1 MKKHE
6 WYSEFGEYTIEEYV
20 KERILADADEMGRL
34 NLIVSLVPKDTST
47 LLDVGCGVGIFLDL
61 LYKKRKIKGMGID
74 ISEDKVNLA
83 RKHNILVEKGNV
95 GSLRFDDCS
104 FDVVTALE
112 VLEHLPYG
120 TYKKALKEIAR
131 CAKKAIIISVP
142 YNEKRQFI
150 KCPYCGTIF
159 NPNYH
164 LRVFNENTLSSLFPG
179 FKVKK
184 MIKIGAV
191 YRIPLF
197 LEYMQRMLSI
207 SGKLSLKNV
216 EFVCPACGFSKPP
229 SKEKGGNS
237 KPFLKKALRSI
248 WKFIPKLKQARWII
262 AIYIKSELHAPT
274 SLRVVNNYYSKNR

>member
-164 LRVFNENTLSSLFPG
+164 LRVFNENMLTSLFPG
-179 FKVKK
+179 FNIKK
-184 MIKIGAV
+184 TIKIGTV
-191 YRIPLF
+191 YRMPIF
-197 LEYMQRMLSI
+197 LEYMQRLFSI
-207 SGKLSLKNV
+207 KLSLKAI

-229 SKEKGGNS
+229 SKKKENS
-237 KPFLKKALRSI
+237 KPFLEKALRFV
-248 WKFIPKLKQARWII
+248 WRFLPKCKQARWII
-262 AIYIKSELHAPT
+262 AIYQ
-274 SLRVVNNYYSKNR
+274 RSKTQ